1 MVVLCVFTATTFWL
15 LNALNKDNYTTTVNQ
30 PISILYDTEEY
41 MAVEEVPQEV
51 GIQINGNGWDLLK
64 RHLKISVTPLE
75 VFLED
80 PFRKPFLLASE
91 LAPQMQEHIASS
103 DLITIVPDTLNFKI
117 DRIVS
122 KKIRLAPD
130 TTANTLAENHA
141 FASPISIEPEVVTV
155 TGPISIIEQMEGK
168 LLLGFG
174 ETNIRENFS
183 RLLPLTLKKEQQA
196 FLRLDEETAQV
207 SFEVVAFVEN
217 RLTLQIQQRYFPENV
232 TVDTDITELEARFLI
247 QEDKQAMLNE
257 LELSAVLN
265 YNNRNR
271 EDSTIS
277 ASLNKTPEYI
287 RNIRF
292 EPETFKLIYDE

>member
-1 MVVLCVFTATTFWL
+1 VFTATTFWL